1 MSTNNSDREEISEG
15 RRELLKAVAAAG
27 GVIATRVLLPVAW
40 STPIVASMSLP
51 AHAAMSSPISQD
63 KNPEGSKDEP
73 GTGPDGAAIVSAVS
87 SGKVTLTVLPPTSVI
102 SGRTQFQVVEELD
115 VTTSSPP
122 EKFVRVVAL
131 MTPSADSALSGS
143 FTVDLTRSNGTYR
156 YQLRWSGG
164 HTAWVSVNVKA
175 S

>member
-63 KNPEGSKDEP
+63 EVPEGSSDTA
-73 GTGPDGAAIVSAVS
+73 GTGPDSAAIVPAVS
-87 SGKVTLTVLPPTSVI
+87 GGKVTLSIYPPAPVL
-102 SGRTQFQVVEELD
+102 SGRTQFQVVEELN

-122 EKFVRVVAL
+122 EKFIRVVAL
-131 MTPSADSALSGS
+131 MTPSADQGLSGS

>member
-1 MSTNNSDREEISEG
+1 MSTNHSDREEISEG

-40 STPIVASMSLP
+40 SAPIVASMSLP
-51 AHAAMSSPISQD
+51 AHAAMSSPYSQD
-63 KNPEGSKDEP
+63 AKPEGDRDEP
-73 GTGPDGAAIVSAVS
+73 GTGPDGAAIVGAVS
-87 SGKVTLTVLPPTSVI
+87 GGKVTLTILPPSSVI
-102 SGRTQFQVVEELD
+102 TGRTQFQVVEELALNQA
-115 VTTSSPP
+115 SPP
-122 EKFVRVVAL
+122 QTFVRVVAL
-131 MTPSADSALSGS
+131 MTPSADSSLSGS

-156 YQLRWSGG
+156 YQLRWAGG